1 MGDPIEARLNE
12 ETARQPAIEQLQK
25 QISLCKSF
33 LSNYDDCYAHI
44 TEDER
49 DVLRTEVSKTES
61 WLQTELNKQ
70 SKLPKHDNPVLTADA
85 IGKTRATLF
94 KCSSPIMTKPKPAP
108 PAAPQPAAEEKKEK
122 EPAQVDYCDC
132 QHTPTHHHFVSCAVM
147 STHLLTR
154 ILIFR
159 FRPSPQRPL
168 RSIRPRLGTRTR
180 AATRARTAPRTRKA
194 AKARRRTRPAPPPPR
209 EPPLSTCLPPRA
221 PAWVVQKI
229 APIFNSP
236 L

>member
-1 MGDPIEARLNE
+1 VGDPIEARLNE

-122 EPAQVDYCDC
+122 EPAEVGSL
-132 QHTPTHHHFVSCAVM
+132 PTHHVVSCNAL
-147 STHLLTR
+147 STHFSHASLFFVFAPPHNAR
-154 ILIFR
+154 YV
-159 FRPSPQRPL
+159 
-168 RSIRPRLGTRTR
+168 RSGQGWGQGRG
-180 AATRARTAPRTRKA
+180 
-194 AKARRRTRPAPPPPR
+194 RRRGQGRRRGRQRQRRQGGGQGRCRPHRVSPHRSTRLRVPPR
-209 EPPLSTCLPPRA
+209 GLYR
-221 PAWVVQKI
+221 K
-229 APIFNSP
+229 
-236 L
+236 

>member
-1 MGDPIEARLNE
+1 VQKIEELRAVGDPIEARLNE

-122 EPAQVDYCDC
+122 EPAQVLYC
-132 QHTPTHHHFVSCAVM
+132 QHPHS
-147 STHLLTR
+147 S
-154 ILIFR
+154 
-159 FRPSPQRPL
+159 PL
-168 RSIRPRLGTRTR
+168 RLMHCHVHTSAHTHPYFSFSPLPTTPV
-180 AATRARTAPRTRKA
+180 TFDQ
-194 AKARRRTRPAPPPPR
+194 AKAGDKDEGGDEGKDGAADEKGSEGKEEDKAGAAP
-209 EPPLSTCLPPRA
+209 TA
-221 PAWVVQKI
+221 
-229 APIFNSP
+229 
-236 L
+236 

>member
-122 EPAQVDYCDC
+122 EPAQVLYC
-132 QHTPTHHHFVSCAVM
+132 QHPHS
-147 STHLLTR
+147 S
-154 ILIFR
+154 
-159 FRPSPQRPL
+159 PL
-168 RSIRPRLGTRTR
+168 RLMRCHVHTSSHTHPYFSFSPLPTTPV
-180 AATRARTAPRTRKA
+180 TFHQ
-194 AKARRRTRPAPPPPR
+194 AKAGDKDEGGDEGKDGAADEKGSEGKEEDKAGAAP
-209 EPPLSTCLPPRA
+209 TA
-221 PAWVVQKI
+221 
-229 APIFNSP
+229 
-236 L
+236 